1 MGDQFSEMRMR
12 DQKFMKRRQALTH
25 GSLLAGSIF
34 VPAVSQA
41 QSSAAGK
48 RIAVLLPPSSG
59 EFRRAT
65 SSILAGI
72 KAALSRDGGG
82 STIDT
87 FWVDERFD
95 SLANTYQE
103 ISAKGYAFAIG
114 PLIKSSVTQLADLP
128 HLNVPTLTL
137 NWPDND
143 RSIAGNT
150 VFFGLPIES
159 DSVFIAK
166 VAFADASSQSTR
178 RPLRACIINNTSPLG
193 RRAATAFSQ
202 GWTEQGAQL
211 ADQVETDSKLTGEM
225 RSLLGQ
231 VDADVFFVASTLE
244 TARAVKLA
252 LPKDSLLYGPS
263 MLSTGITATN
273 LNQSAQMRTPE
284 LDGYRV
290 TDLPWLIQADHPAVM
305 AYPKQSTLS
314 HQELQRLYALG
325 IDAFRIARELMTG
338 STSFDLDGVSGRLRY
353 DRSVDAKVQRS
364 PVLAEYRGGLLV
376 PLERR

>member
-1 MGDQFSEMRMR
+1 MGDQFSEIRMK
-12 DQKFMKRRQALTH
+12 DQHIMKRRQALTQW
-25 GSLLAGSIF
+25 SLLAGSL
-34 VPAVSQA
+34 VAPALGQA
-41 QSSAAGK
+41 QGSSTGK

-82 STIDT
+82 FSVDT

-103 ISAKGYAFAIG
+103 ISTKGYAFAIG

-137 NWPDND
+137 NWPDSD
-143 RSIAGNT
+143 RNVAGNT

-159 DSVFIAK
+159 DSAFIAK
-166 VAFADASSQSTR
+166 AAFADASAQSTR
-178 RPLRACIINNTSPLG
+178 RPLRACVINNTSPLG
-193 RRAATAFSQ
+193 RRAATAFTQ
-202 GWTEQGAQL
+202 AWTEQGAQL
-211 ADQVETDSKLTGEM
+211 ADQVETDSKLSGEM
-225 RSLLGQ
+225 RALLGQ

-252 LPKDSLLYGPS
+252 LPKDSMLYGPS
-263 MLSTGITATN
+263 MLSTGITASN

-325 IDAFRIARELMTG
+325 IDAFRIARELLLG
-338 STSFDLDGVSGRLRY
+338 SSSFDLDGVTGRLRY
-353 DRSVDAKVQRS
+353 DRSLDTKIQRA

-376 PLERR
+376 ALDRR